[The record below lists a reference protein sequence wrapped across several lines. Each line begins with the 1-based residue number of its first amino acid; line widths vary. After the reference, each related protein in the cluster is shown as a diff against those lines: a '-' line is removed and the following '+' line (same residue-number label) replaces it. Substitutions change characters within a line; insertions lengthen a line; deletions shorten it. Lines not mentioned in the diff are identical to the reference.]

1 MIDMIIEARDTGLIQ
16 VITDNGAGGLSS
28 SVGEMAELTDGAE
41 IDLSVIPLKQAGLS
55 SWEILVSE
63 SQERMTVGVRPA
75 DCAEF
80 ERLANLH
87 EVEAT
92 NIGTFTNSGAFV
104 VHHGDAPVAH
114 LPISFLHDGCPQLN
128 LESEWEP
135 PVHEEMDPPEANAE
149 GMGDILRRLMA
160 RPNIASKEFWVRSY
174 DHEVIAQT
182 VIKPFCGID
191 HDAPGDAAVIAP
203 IHGGTQGAVISN
215 GIAPRYSDIDA
226 YSMAAA
232 CVDEALRNAVC
243 VGVDLDM
250 IAGLDNF
257 CWPDPVVSEKT
268 PDGRYKLAQLV
279 RANRAID
286 DVCRAYQLPCISG
299 KDSMKNDVTMH
310 GEKISVPP
318 TILFSLIGNH
328 NDVRKAVSS
337 DFKQVDDHIYLL
349 GETHHE
355 LGASEVAYMFRDECS
370 GGIGGR
376 VPAIDT
382 QRNLAMYRALTAAM
396 SRGLIASAHDCSDG
410 GLAVALAECCFGVGS
425 GASVDISELG
435 ANDPDLDSFGALFSE
450 SLGRILVSVS
460 PENSGVFTAAMQGHA
475 CHRLGSV
482 SAGNNLSIINEGT
495 PILSAS
501 VSELKQSWQGSL
513 GGGLQ

>member
-1 MIDMIIEARDTGLIQ
+1 
-16 VITDNGAGGLSS
+16 
-28 SVGEMAELTDGAE
+28 
-41 IDLSVIPLKQAGLS
+41 
-55 SWEILVSE
+55 
-63 SQERMTVGVRPA
+63 
-75 DCAEF
+75 
-80 ERLANLH
+80 
-87 EVEAT
+87 
-92 NIGTFTNSGAFV
+92 
-104 VHHGDAPVAH
+104 
-114 LPISFLHDGCPQLN
+114 
-128 LESEWEP
+128 
-135 PVHEEMDPPEANAE
+135 
-149 GMGDILRRLMA
+149 MGDILSRLLA

-182 VIKPFCGID
+182 VIKPFCGVD

-226 YSMAAA
+226 YSMAAS

-250 IAGLDNF
+250 VAGLDNF

-286 DVCRAYQLPCISG
+286 DICRAYRLPCISG

-337 DFKQVDDHIYLL
+337 DFKQTGDHIYLL
-349 GETHHE
+349 GETHQE
-355 LGASEVAYMFRDECS
+355 LGASEIAYMFRDECS

-376 VPAIDT
+376 VPEIDAE
-382 QRNLAMYRALTAAM
+382 RNLSMYRALTKAM
-396 SRGLIASAHDCSDG
+396 SQGLVASAHDCSDG
-410 GLAVALAECCFGVGS
+410 GLAVALAECCFGTNS
-425 GASVDISELG
+425 GAVVNISELG
-435 ANDPDLDSFGALFSE
+435 SSDPELDSFGALFSE
-450 SLGRILVSVS
+450 SMGRILVSVR
-460 PENSGVFTAAMQGHA
+460 PEDSDSFSTAMKGHS
-475 CHRLGSV
+475 CHKIGSV
-482 SAGNNLSIINEGT
+482 EKGDNLSVSRDDE

-501 VSELKQSWQGSL
+501 VSNLKQSWLGSL
-513 GGGLQ
+513 GGGHQ